1 MGGAKIYPNEVPRV
15 ANFIT
20 NEAARNDCGK
30 QTSKILRDTRVQQ
43 SATEVFAGISAISAY
58 LHL

>member
-1 MGGAKIYPNEVPRV
+1 MYPNEVPRV

-20 NEAARNDCGK
+20 NEAVCNDCGK
-30 QTSKILRDTRVQQ
+30 QTSKILRDTRVQH
-43 SATEVFAGISAISAY
+43 SATEGFAGISAIRPY